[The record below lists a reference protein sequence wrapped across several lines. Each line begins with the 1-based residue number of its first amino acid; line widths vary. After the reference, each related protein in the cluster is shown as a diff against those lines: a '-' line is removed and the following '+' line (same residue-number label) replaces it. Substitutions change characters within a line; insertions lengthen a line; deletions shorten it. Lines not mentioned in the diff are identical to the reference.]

1 MTQSASPETALPAP
15 SSDRVVRV
23 FWRPGC
29 SSCAK
34 VKDYLNSRGIDFIS
48 VNVAVD
54 RASMATLAT
63 LGIRSVPV
71 VMRGTEFSFAQ
82 SLDDVARFLNLPTQ
96 TVERLSPAELID
108 RWIYFLKAGKALA
121 ARVPADRWLF
131 APQLD
136 VTILGLTYHALRIP
150 LAFLVCVEDG
160 VQDWVRVAMEPPP
173 PETRNEELARLA
185 DEIVARINAWWT
197 ALPDKT
203 CAWPVAK
210 YDGTHSAHVFL
221 ERQVWHSAHH
231 LRQVAD
237 ALTQLGVDVGHV
249 IDPANYVGLPMPD
262 RVW

>member
-1 MTQSASPETALPAP
+1 MTQPASPATA
-15 SSDRVVRV
+15 SGSDRLVRV

-54 RASMATLAT
+54 RDAMTTLAT

-82 SLDDVARFLNLPTQ
+82 SLEDVARFLNLPTQ
-96 TVERLSPAELID
+96 AVERLSPAELID
-108 RWIYFLKAGKALA
+108 RWIYFLGAGKALA
-121 ARVPADRWLF
+121 MRVPADRWLF
-131 APQLD
+131 APQLE
-136 VTILGLTYHALRIP
+136 VSIQSLTYHALRIP
-150 LAFLVCVEDG
+150 LAFLACVEDG
-160 VQDWVRVAMEPPP
+160 VQDWVRVAMEPPS
-173 PETRNEELARLA
+173 PETRHEELARLA
-185 DEIVARINAWWT
+185 DEAVDRVNAWWA

-237 ALTQLGVDVGHV
+237 ALTQLGVDARDV
-249 IDPANYVGLPMPD
+249 IDPAKYVGLPMPD
-262 RVW
+262 RIW